1 MSRKR
6 FTPEQIIGK
15 LREAETAFA
24 QRALSWQQPAGLGG
38 MEAEKVLSHLPIENL
53 PGWVRRGP
61 AFFVPPQI
69 LIVRTR
75 VVRGA
80 RPHALPE
87 PSVAVRI
94 FMALSTD
101 KGARG

>member
-15 LREAETAFA
+15 LREAEAAFA
-24 QRALSWQQPAGLGG
+24 QRAPGRQQPAGPGG
-38 MEAEKVLSHLPIENL
+38 MKDKKALSQLPIENL

-75 VVRGA
+75 VARGA

-87 PSVAVRI
+87 PSVAARI
-94 FMALSTD
+94 FMAQSTD
-101 KGARG
+101 EGAGG